1 MISKFKPT
9 FSNSIPK
16 DFFLQKTEVVARLL
30 LGKVLVKKEG
40 NSFLAAMIS
49 ETEAYLSENDYA
61 SHSAV
66 GQTKR
71 NSAMFLEGGILYV
84 YKIYGVHHCIN
95 FVTEENGIGAAVLIR
110 SAIPILGI
118 NEMKINRKTEKLENL
133 CKGPGN
139 LAKAYG
145 FTLQDNFS
153 SLQYEEL
160 FLQDFISFND
170 ENIKITK
177 RIGITKSSDLELRFL
192 V

>member
-1 MISKFKPT
+1 MISKFEPA

-16 DFFLQKTEVVARLL
+16 DFFLQKTEVVACSL

-40 NSFLAAMIS
+40 KNYLAAMIS
-49 ETEAYLSENDYA
+49 ETEAYLSENDFA

-71 NSAMFLEGGILYV
+71 NAAMFREGGILYV

-95 FVTEENGIGAAVLIR
+95 FVTEEKEIGAAVLIR
-110 SAIPILGI
+110 SAIPMLGI
-118 NEMKINRKTEKLENL
+118 NEMKINRKTDKLENL

-139 LAKAYG
+139 LAKAFG
-145 FTLQDNFS
+145 FSLQDNFS
-153 SLQYEEL
+153 SLKSEEL
-160 FLQDFISFND
+160 FLQDYKSFND
-170 ENIKITK
+170 DNIKITK
-177 RIGITKSSDLELRFL
+177 RIGITKSADLELRFL

>member
-1 MISKFKPT
+1 MISKFEPV

-16 DFFLQKTEVVARLL
+16 EFFLQKTELVARLL

-40 NSFLAAMIS
+40 NSYLAAMIS
-49 ETEAYLSENDYA
+49 ETEAYLSENDFA

-71 NSAMFLEGGILYV
+71 NAAMFEGGGILYV

-95 FVTEENGIGAAVLIR
+95 FVTEEKGIGAAVLIR
-110 SAIPILGI
+110 SAVPVLGI
-118 NEMKINRKTEKLENL
+118 NEMKINRKTDKLENL

-139 LAKAYG
+139 LAKAFG
-145 FTLQDNFS
+145 FTLQDNLS
-153 SLQYEEL
+153 PLQSEVL
-160 FLQDFISFND
+160 FLQDYKSFND

-177 RIGITKSSDLELRFL
+177 RIGITKSAELELRFL